1 MSTKDLAYIKDVFN
15 WNIIALKKYQEY
27 QNYIQDTQ
35 IIKLLDKL
43 IKEHQNNCDK
53 LIMLL
58 EENHE

>member
-35 IIKLLDKL
+35 IVKLLDKL
-43 IKEHQNNCDK
+43 IKEHQTNCNK

-58 EENHE
+58 EENYE

>member
-15 WNIIALKKYQEY
+15 WNIIALKKNQEY

-58 EENHE
+58 EENYE